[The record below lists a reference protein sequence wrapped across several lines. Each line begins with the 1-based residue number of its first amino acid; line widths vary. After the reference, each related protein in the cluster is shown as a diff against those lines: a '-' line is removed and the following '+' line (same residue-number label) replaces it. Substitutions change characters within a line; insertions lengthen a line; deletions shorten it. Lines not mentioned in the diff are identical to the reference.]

1 MKSYFHSRLAS
12 FRYAFAGIGR
22 LLKETNF
29 RIHLIIAAL
38 TVVAGMLCRLSIL
51 EWCAIF
57 ICFGLVLSAEGLNTA
72 IEILADRV
80 CSSKDESIKLVKDV
94 AAGAVLISA
103 IVAFV
108 VGVLIF
114 SARLL

>member
-29 RIHLIIAAL
+29 SIHLVIAGL
-38 TVVAGMLCRLSIL
+38 TVVAGILCRLSVL

-80 CSSKDESIKLVKDV
+80 CSRKDESIKLVKDV